1 MRLEAINDFMAKI
14 ENLVMFRV
22 WFNHRRDVIF
32 KITILSQGTPLNFTN
47 LKYLIFVKYISD
59 ID

>member
-32 KITILSQGTPLNFTN
+32 KITITITRYTFEFHKFKIFNFCE
-47 LKYLIFVKYISD
+47 IYI
-59 ID
+59 